1 MDVTIQATFTTALE
15 GSDPVVPG
23 DAQALGPALGAVG
36 IRVAIVV
43 VVAPH

>member
-1 MDVTIQATFTTALE
+1 MDVTIHATLTTALE

-23 DAQALGPALGAVG
+23 NSQALGPALGAVG